1 VDKNTDNELYVLQ
14 IRKLAASC
22 QQGESYVTVKAQIR
36 AIVESFR
43 ERLGKNPE
51 RQVNGWSV
59 LFESL
64 GGYLNNN
71 SAPEWVSVIY
81 YARKIINL
89 KKHTATCCLKRQRGQ
104 KTDEMLRI
112 NG

>member
-22 QQGESYVTVKAQIR
+22 QQGESYVTVKAKVR
-36 AIVESFR
+36 AIVESYR
-43 ERLGKNPE
+43 ETLGKNPE
-51 RQVNGWSV
+51 KQVNGWTA

-89 KKHTATCCLKRQRGQ
+89 KKHTAICCLKRQREH
-104 KTDEMLRI
+104 KADEMLRI